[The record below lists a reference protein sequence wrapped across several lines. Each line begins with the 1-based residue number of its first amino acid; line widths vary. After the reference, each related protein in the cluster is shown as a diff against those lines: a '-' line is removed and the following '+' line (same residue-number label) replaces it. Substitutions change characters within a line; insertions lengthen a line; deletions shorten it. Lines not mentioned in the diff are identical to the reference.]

1 MRFPVIDILLVAAVI
16 AVAMVVGTGWYWRR
30 WVRRT
35 ARRAHR
41 RFGARIDR
49 FKLTGKRYITEALL
63 DDPDVAAAVRAH
75 AAEHGMAGARRCGDG
90 CASTSARSFRHSRS

>member
-1 MRFPVIDILLVAAVI
+1 MRWPVIDILLAAAVI
-16 AVAMVVGTGWYWRR
+16 AVAIVVGAGWYWRR
-30 WVRRT
+30 WVRRP

-63 DDPDVAAAVRAH
+63 NDPDIAAAVRVH
-75 AAEHGMAGARRCGDG
+75 AEGHGMTEREVWARVRVYLREIVP
-90 CASTSARSFRHSRS
+90 A